1 MKKFLVLLLTSLL
14 ISSTGT
20 SQSSQESPELK
31 EATELTKS
39 VAKLF
44 KEDKFD
50 EALPLAKRALEI
62 RERLLPRTDLRIA
75 MSLGYVGDVYMAKGD
90 YDNAKKTFERLLQ
103 LQEEQGGPNDV
114 KLASTLDRLAVLYN
128 RDRKPAKTEELY
140 QRALALR
147 EKALGPEDVQVADT
161 YYALGQFYR
170 IRREFDKALNSYRRS
185 LAIYVRYGRITT
197 DQFQRASTGF
207 SCVGYESG
215 NDAILKELE
224 AIRKQFAPAEPRPQ
238 VDKIL
243 NGYAVSLPKPEYPVR
258 AREQHLSGK
267 VVVEVEI
274 DEQGKVISAR
284 DVCGGIPY
292 LGEAAVKAALK
303 ARFAPTTVSGVP
315 VKTKGV
321 LQFSFISPPAIPRI
335 LPD

>member
-1 MKKFLVLLLTSLL
+1 MKRFLIFLLTSLL
-14 ISSTGT
+14 ASNAVIS
-20 SQSSQESPELK
+20 QQEPPELA

-62 RERLLPRTDLRIA
+62 RERLLPRTDPRVT
-75 MSLGYVGDVYMAKGD
+75 MSLGYLGDVYMARRD
-90 YDNAKKTFERLLQ
+90 YDDAKKTFERLLV
-103 LQEEQGGPNDV
+103 LQEEQGGPDDV

-128 RDRKPAKTEELY
+128 RDKKPAKAEELY

-147 EKALGPEDVQVADT
+147 EKTFGPEDVQVAET

-170 IRREFDKALNSYRRS
+170 IRKEFDKALNSYRRS
-185 LAIYVRYGRITT
+185 LAIYARNSGNTA
-197 DQFQRASTGF
+197 DGFERASTGF

-215 NDAILKELE
+215 NKAILKELQ
-224 AIRKQFAPAEPRPQ
+224 AIRKQYAPAKPAPEA
-238 VDKIL
+238 DKIL
-243 NGYAVSLPKPEYPVR
+243 NGYAVVLAKPEYPVR
-258 AREQHLSGK
+258 AREQHLSGT
-267 VVVEVEI
+267 VVVQVEI
-274 DEQGKVISAR
+274 DEEGKVISAK

-292 LGEAAVKAALK
+292 LGEASVKAALK
-303 ARFAPTTVSGVP
+303 SRFAPTTISGVP

-321 LQFSFISPPAIPRI
+321 LQFNFIASPAIPRI

>member
-1 MKKFLVLLLTSLL
+1 MKRFLILLLTSLL
-14 ISSTGT
+14 ASVTVIS
-20 SQSSQESPELK
+20 QPAQEPPELA
-31 EATELTKS
+31 EATALTQT
-39 VAKLF
+39 VEKLF
-44 KEDKFD
+44 KENKFD
-50 EALPLAKRALEI
+50 EALLLAKRALEI
-62 RERLLPRTDLRIA
+62 RERLLPRTDPRIT

-90 YDNAKKTFERLLQ
+90 YDDAKKTFERLLV

-128 RDRKPAKTEELY
+128 RDKKPAKTEELY

-185 LAIYVRYGRITT
+185 VAIYARYSRITT
-197 DQFQRASTGF
+197 DRFERASTGF
-207 SCVGYESG
+207 SCLGYESG

-224 AIRKQFAPAEPRPQ
+224 AIRKQSAPAKPPPI
-238 VDKIL
+238 DKLL
-243 NGYAVSLPKPEYPVR
+243 NGYAVSFPKPEYPVR

-292 LGEAAVKAALK
+292 LGEAAVKAAQK

-315 VKTKGV
+315 VKVKGV
-321 LQFSFISPPAIPRI
+321 LQYNFVAPPAIPRI

>member
-1 MKKFLVLLLTSLL
+1 MKRFLVLVLTSLL
-14 ISSTGT
+14 ASSTII
-20 SQSSQESPELK
+20 SQSVQEPPELAQ
-31 EATELTKS
+31 ATELTNS

-50 EALPLAKRALEI
+50 EALPLARRALEI
-62 RERLLPRTDLRIA
+62 RERLLPRTDPRIT
-75 MSLGYVGDVYMAKGD
+75 MSLGYVGDLYVAKRD

-128 RDRKPAKTEELY
+128 RDGKPAKAEELY

-147 EKALGPEDVQVADT
+147 EKALGPEDIQVAET

-170 IRREFDKALNSYRRS
+170 IRKDFDKALKSYRRS
-185 LAIYVRYGRITT
+185 LAIFVRNSGNTA
-197 DQFQRASTGF
+197 DGFERASTGF

-215 NDAILKELE
+215 NKAIFDELE
-224 AIRKQFAPAEPRPQ
+224 AIQKQFAPAQPRPR

-243 NGYAVSLPKPEYPVR
+243 NASAVMLAKPEYPAR
-258 AREQHLSGK
+258 AREQHLSGTI
-267 VVVEVEI
+267 VVQVEI
-274 DEQGKVISAR
+274 DEEGKVISAK
-284 DVCGGIPY
+284 DLCGGVAY
-292 LGEAAVKAALK
+292 LGEASIKAALK
-303 ARFAPTTVSGVP
+303 SRFAPTTISGVP
-315 VKTKGV
+315 VKTRGV
-321 LQFSFISPPAIPRI
+321 LQFNFIASPTIPRI

>member
-1 MKKFLVLLLTSLL
+1 MKILIILFITSLL
-14 ISSTGT
+14 F
-20 SQSSQESPELK
+20 SQSAPEPPELAQ
-31 EATELTKS
+31 ATELTNS

-62 RERLLPRTDLRIA
+62 RERLLPRTDPRIT
-75 MSLGYVGDVYMAKGD
+75 MSLGYVGDLYMAKRD

-128 RDRKPAKTEELY
+128 RDGKPAKAEELY

-147 EKALGPEDVQVADT
+147 EKARGPEDIQVAET

-170 IRREFDKALNSYRRS
+170 IHKDFDKALNSYRRS
-185 LAIYVRYGRITT
+185 LAIYVRQSANTADG
-197 DQFQRASTGF
+197 FERASTGF

-215 NDAILKELE
+215 DDAVFKELE
-224 AIRKQFAPAEPRPQ
+224 AIRKQFAPAQPRPP

-243 NGYAVSLPKPEYPVR
+243 NPYAVTLAKP
-258 AREQHLSGK
+258 
-267 VVVEVEI
+267 
-274 DEQGKVISAR
+274 
-284 DVCGGIPY
+284 
-292 LGEAAVKAALK
+292 
-303 ARFAPTTVSGVP
+303 
-315 VKTKGV
+315 
-321 LQFSFISPPAIPRI
+321 
-335 LPD
+335 

>member
-1 MKKFLVLLLTSLL
+1 MKRFLVLVLTSLL
-14 ISSTGT
+14 ASSTII
-20 SQSSQESPELK
+20 SQSAQEPPELAQ
-31 EATELTKS
+31 ATELTNS

-50 EALPLAKRALEI
+50 EALPLARRALEI
-62 RERLLPRTDLRIA
+62 RERLLPRTDPRLA
-75 MSLGYVGDVYMAKGD
+75 MSLGYVGDLYVAKRD

-128 RDRKPAKTEELY
+128 RDGKPVKAEELY

-147 EKALGPEDVQVADT
+147 EKALGPEDIQVAET

-170 IRREFDKALNSYRRS
+170 IRKDFDKALNSYRRS
-185 LAIYVRYGRITT
+185 LAIFVRNSGNTA
-197 DQFQRASTGF
+197 DGFERASTGF

-215 NDAILKELE
+215 NKAIFDELE
-224 AIRKQFAPAEPRPQ
+224 AIQKQFAPAQPRPR

-243 NGYAVSLPKPEYPVR
+243 NASAVTLAKPEYPAR
-258 AREQHLSGK
+258 AREQHLSGTI
-267 VVVEVEI
+267 VVQVEI
-274 DEQGKVISAR
+274 DEEGKVISAK
-284 DVCGGIPY
+284 DMCGGVAY
-292 LGEAAVKAALK
+292 LGEASIKAALK
-303 ARFAPTTVSGVP
+303 SRFAPTTISGVP
-315 VKTKGV
+315 VKTRGV
-321 LQFSFISPPAIPRI
+321 LQFNFIASPTIPRI

>member
-1 MKKFLVLLLTSLL
+1 MKRFLIFLLTSLL
-14 ISSTGT
+14 ASNAVIS
-20 SQSSQESPELK
+20 QQEPPELA

-62 RERLLPRTDLRIA
+62 RERLLPRTDPRVT
-75 MSLGYVGDVYMAKGD
+75 MSLGYLGDVYMARRD
-90 YDNAKKTFERLLQ
+90 YDDAKKTFERLLV
-103 LQEEQGGPNDV
+103 LQEEQGGPDDV

-128 RDRKPAKTEELY
+128 RDKKPAKAEELY

-147 EKALGPEDVQVADT
+147 EKTFGPEDVQVAET

-170 IRREFDKALNSYRRS
+170 IRKEFDKALNSYRRS
-185 LAIYVRYGRITT
+185 LAIYARNSGNTA
-197 DQFQRASTGF
+197 DGFERASTGF

-215 NDAILKELE
+215 NRAILKELQV
-224 AIRKQFAPAEPRPQ
+224 IRKQYAPAKPAPEA
-238 VDKIL
+238 DKIL
-243 NGYAVSLPKPEYPVR
+243 NGYAVVLAKPEYPVR
-258 AREQHLSGK
+258 AREQHLSGT
-267 VVVEVEI
+267 VVVQVEI
-274 DEQGKVISAR
+274 DEEGKVISAK

-292 LGEAAVKAALK
+292 LGEASVKAALK
-303 ARFAPTTVSGVP
+303 SRFAPTTISGVP

-321 LQFSFISPPAIPRI
+321 LQFNFIASPAIPRI

>member
-1 MKKFLVLLLTSLL
+1 MKRFLVLVLTSLL
-14 ISSTGT
+14 ASSTII
-20 SQSSQESPELK
+20 SQSAQEPPELAQ
-31 EATELTKS
+31 ATELTNS

-50 EALPLAKRALEI
+50 EALPLARRALEI
-62 RERLLPRTDLRIA
+62 RERLLPRTDPRLA
-75 MSLGYVGDVYMAKGD
+75 MSLGYVGDLYVAKRD

-128 RDRKPAKTEELY
+128 RDGKPAKAEELY

-147 EKALGPEDVQVADT
+147 EKALGPEDIQVAET

-170 IRREFDKALNSYRRS
+170 IRKDFDKALNSYRRS
-185 LAIYVRYGRITT
+185 LAIFVRNSGNTA
-197 DQFQRASTGF
+197 DGFERASTGF

-215 NDAILKELE
+215 NKAIFDELE
-224 AIRKQFAPAEPRPQ
+224 AIQKQFAPAQPRPR

-243 NGYAVSLPKPEYPVR
+243 NASAVTLAKPEYPAR
-258 AREQHLSGK
+258 AREQHLSGTI
-267 VVVEVEI
+267 VVQVEI
-274 DEQGKVISAR
+274 DEEGKVISAK
-284 DVCGGIPY
+284 DMCGGVAY
-292 LGEAAVKAALK
+292 LGEASIKAALK
-303 ARFAPTTVSGVP
+303 SRFAPTTISGVP
-315 VKTKGV
+315 VKTRGV
-321 LQFSFISPPAIPRI
+321 LQFNFIASPAIPRI